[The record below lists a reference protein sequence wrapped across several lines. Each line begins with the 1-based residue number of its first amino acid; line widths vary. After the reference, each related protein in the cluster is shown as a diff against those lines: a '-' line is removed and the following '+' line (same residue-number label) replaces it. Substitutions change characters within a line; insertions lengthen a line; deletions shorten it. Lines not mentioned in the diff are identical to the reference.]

1 MTYTEFKEAV
11 TAAAKKAGL
20 QDYELYGVEEESVE
34 LSAFQMEVESFSNS
48 VSGGVCFRCIV
59 DGKMGYASTELF
71 DEEQAEEIVRRAAEN
86 ARTIETTDPVFIHS
100 AGDDYQEAA
109 PYTEPLPS
117 PEQITPFLLDCQ
129 RKAYD
134 ADPRVCDGTQSVFI
148 AARTTTHLT
157 NSRGLDLE
165 NQSGVQLG
173 YVQAVMEEGGEK
185 YSGLEFTIDTLSAI
199 NRKEL
204 VDRTIKTTAGTIGAE
219 VADSGKYTVAL
230 SPEAMSTL
238 LAIFCGVFSS
248 DNAQKGLSL
257 LKGKEGEVIASPA
270 VTLIDD
276 PFYPGC
282 TVQTSFDAE
291 GVATRKKAVIENGV
305 LNTLLYNLSTA
316 AKAGCK
322 STGNACKG
330 SYAGAV
336 SIAPYSFYLKPGEAS
351 QEEVFRQI
359 GSGLYITEL
368 NGGHAGANAV
378 TGDFSLQSAGY
389 LIEDGKLGRA
399 VRGFTMADNFFDL
412 LKKIT
417 AVASDLIF
425 EIPAGFTVLGAPTT
439 VVTDVSIA
447 GK

>member
-1 MTYTEFKEAV
+1 
-11 TAAAKKAGL
+11 
-20 QDYELYGVEEESVE
+20 
-34 LSAFQMEVESFSNS
+34 
-48 VSGGVCFRCIV
+48 
-59 DGKMGYASTELF
+59 MGYASTELF
-71 DEEQAEEIVRRAAEN
+71 DAEQAEEIVRRAAEN
-86 ARTIETTDPVFIHS
+86 AKTIENTDPVFLHS
-100 AGDDYQEAA
+100 AGDEYQETA
-109 PYTEPLPS
+109 PYAEPLPT

-134 ADPRVCDGTQSVFI
+134 ADPRVCDGTQSSFA
-148 AARTTTHLT
+148 AARSVIHLT

-165 NQSGVQLG
+165 NTSGMQLG
-173 YVQAVMEEGGEK
+173 FIQAVMEEGGEK
-185 YSGLEFTIDTLSAI
+185 YSGFEYTVDALSAI

-204 VDRTIKTTAGTIGAE
+204 ADRTVKNTAGTIGAE

-230 SPEAMSTL
+230 SPDAMGTL
-238 LAIFCGVFSS
+238 LAIFCDVFSS
-248 DNAQKGLSL
+248 DNVQKGLSL
-257 LKGKEGEVIASPA
+257 LKDKEGESIASPA

-291 GVATRKKAVIENGV
+291 GVATRKKNVIENGV
-305 LNTLLYNLSTA
+305 LSTLLYNLSTA
-316 AKAGCK
+316 AKAGRK

-351 QEEVFRQI
+351 KEEVLRQV
-359 GSGLYITEL
+359 GTGLYITEL
-368 NGGHAGANAV
+368 SGGHAGANAV

-399 VRGFTMADNFFDL
+399 VRGFTVADNFFEL
-412 LKKIT
+412 LKKIST
-417 AVASDLIF
+417 VASDLTF
-425 EIPAGFTVLGAPTT
+425 QIPGGFTVIGAPTT